1 MTDVAPRKR
10 ILVADRISPEGKA
23 FLEQQK
29 NLAVDHVT
37 GLDEA
42 GLCER
47 VGKYHAVIV
56 RSATS
61 ITAKVIDAAVRLE
74 VIGRAGIGVDNIDVE
89 HATGKGIA
97 VLNTPDANVT
107 TTAELTLAHLF
118 SLSRNLPQAN
128 GSVKAGK
135 WERTRFMGVEMAG
148 KTLGIIG
155 YGHIG
160 RIVAA
165 RALALEMQALAYDP
179 FVTEERFLA
188 DGVTGVG
195 LDELVGTADYI
206 SLHCPLNDKTRNIM
220 NADRIN
226 AMKPGARL
234 INCARGGLVDED
246 ALYDAIRDERLAGA
260 ALDVFS
266 REPPEGS
273 PLLTLDNVLLTPHLG
288 ASTRE
293 AQAAAGLEIAQQVCI
308 YLKTGE
314 PINAINLPT
323 VSSEE
328 LVKLQPYLV
337 LARRLG
343 KLLGHMIPE
352 PVRRFEVSLFGEAA
366 KRDSSS
372 IATEGLVGLLRAHM
386 STEVNRV
393 NAKHIA
399 EQQGL
404 SLLEARGGEHPDY
417 HSALSLSVQHG
428 GRETRVIGTLFQRRY
443 PRLVSINDYE
453 IEAVLEGNLLV
464 TRHNDQPG
472 VIAAISNLLAG
483 KRINISR
490 MQLGIV
496 SASDKA
502 VAVIGVST
510 PPDDRLMAELARVEA
525 IDKVIQVSL

>member
-1 MTDVAPRKR
+1 MTGAHQQKR
-10 ILVADRISPEGKA
+10 ILVADKLSPEGGA
-23 FLEQQK
+23 FLHGQK
-29 NLAVDHVT
+29 NISVDHIN

-42 GLCER
+42 GLC
-47 VGKYHAVIV
+47 GKIADYHAVIV
-56 RSATS
+56 RSATTIS
-61 ITAKVIDAAVRLE
+61 AKVIDAATRLE
-74 VIGRAGIGVDNIDVE
+74 VIGRAGIGVDNIDVA
-89 HATGKGIA
+89 HATGKGVV

-107 TTAELTLAHLF
+107 TTAELTIAHLF

-128 GSVKAGK
+128 RSVRAGEWK
-135 WERTRFMGVEMAG
+135 RARFMGVELTN
-148 KTLGIIG
+148 KVLGVIG

-165 RALALEMQALAYDP
+165 KAIALDMQVIAYDP

-188 DGVTGVG
+188 DGVTGVD
-195 LDELVGTADYI
+195 LDELVEEADYI

-220 NADRIN
+220 NADRLR

-234 INCARGGLVDED
+234 INCARGGLVDEA
-246 ALYDAIRDERLAGA
+246 ALYEALSNGHLAGA

-293 AQAAAGLEIAQQVCI
+293 AQAATGMEIAQQVCI
-308 YLKTGE
+308 YLRTGE
-314 PINAINLPT
+314 PINAINLPA
-323 VSSEE
+323 VSADE

-337 LARRLG
+337 LTRRLG
-343 KLLGHMIPE
+343 KLLGHMIPGST
-352 PVRRFEVSLFGEAA
+352 RQLEVSLFGEAA
-366 KRDSSS
+366 ERDMTS
-372 IATEGLVGLLRAHM
+372 IATEGLVGLLSVHM
-386 STEVNRV
+386 SAEVNRV

-399 EQQGL
+399 AQQGL
-404 SLLEARGGEHPDY
+404 SLVESRGGEHPDY
-417 HSALSLSVQHG
+417 HSAVSLSARHG
-428 GRETRVIGTLFQRRY
+428 ERATRVIGTLFNKKH
-443 PRLVSINDYE
+443 PRLVRINDYE
-453 IEAVLEGNLLV
+453 IEAVLEGHLLV

-483 KRINISR
+483 ERINIAR

-496 SASDKA
+496 SGSNKA

-510 PPDDRLMAELARVEA
+510 ALKDEMMDELADIEA
-525 IDKVIQVSL
+525 INKVMQVSL